1 MNKLLIFIP
10 IVIAYC
16 VFVYSLKNWVDTQT
30 NDESDENN
38 HLI

>member
-1 MNKLLIFIP
+1 MCNLLIFIP
-10 IVIAYC
+10 ILIGYC
-16 VFVYSLKNWVDTQT
+16 AFVYSLKNWVDTQS